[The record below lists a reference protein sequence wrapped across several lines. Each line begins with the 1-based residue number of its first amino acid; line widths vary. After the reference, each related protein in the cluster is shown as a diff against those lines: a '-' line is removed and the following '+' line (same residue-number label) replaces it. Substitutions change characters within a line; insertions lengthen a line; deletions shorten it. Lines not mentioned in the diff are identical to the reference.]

1 MTSGASVVG
10 RIGELVH
17 PTRGADGP
25 GEVRVSISGG
35 TEIYLAH
42 SAGPLPSGTK
52 VLIVEWRGARA
63 VDVVPWTD
71 LPGTG

>member
-10 RIGELVH
+10 RIGELIH
-17 PTRGADGP
+17 PTRGENGP
-25 GEVRVSISGG
+25 GEVRLSIRGG

-42 SAGPLPSGTK
+42 SREPLSAGTR
-52 VLIVEWRGARA
+52 VLVVEWRGARA

-71 LPGTG
+71 LPGTH